1 VEPELSITGRWRE
14 MLACNDNTCGE
25 SKNQN
30 AHASLLDLTCLIAA
44 TNSKPSIYCYC
55 IARQRLA
62 GPMILTPLGGVVRP
76 AILRLRQGD
85 DS

>member
-44 TNSKPSIYCYC
+44 TNSKPSIYCY
-55 IARQRLA
+55 
-62 GPMILTPLGGVVRP
+62 
-76 AILRLRQGD
+76 
-85 DS
+85 